1 MEAGKASPDRPLP
14 SRRNELGSLSN
25 PRREELQ
32 KEISGCVLGFW
43 NADLSWL
50 MSADAMT
57 SVFIDGWR
65 DMRWNTPEEID
76 RRIEKVHTNYLEF
89 YRKQKRSE

>member
-1 MEAGKASPDRPLP
+1 
-14 SRRNELGSLSN
+14 
-25 PRREELQ
+25 
-32 KEISGCVLGFW
+32 
-43 NADLSWL
+43 